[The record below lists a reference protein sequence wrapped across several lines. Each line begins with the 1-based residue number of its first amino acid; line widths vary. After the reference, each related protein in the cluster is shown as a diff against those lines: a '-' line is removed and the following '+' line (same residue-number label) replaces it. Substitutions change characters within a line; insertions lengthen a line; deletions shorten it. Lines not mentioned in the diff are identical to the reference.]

1 MAQPSIGAQTSR
13 LARDFTLNGV
23 SRTRMPKLVYGT
35 AWKKDETA
43 KLVYTAL
50 KAGFRGIDTAAQ
62 PKHYNEQ
69 GVAAGLKKA
78 VLEGIVKREHV
89 FVSCRGTFVLKLR
102 VHNCLDRFRPNL
114 HRPVA
119 KTKMRHDFSASV
131 QDKVHQ
137 SVQSS
142 LKNFTIDGQD
152 AYLDSLVLHSP
163 LDTLD
168 DTIVAWKTLEGY
180 HPHKIRNLGISN
192 ATLGIVEAV
201 HNRVTVKPAI
211 VQNRFYPDTSYE
223 AGLRVFCK
231 EHNVKFQSFWTIGA
245 NPHLIKSQPVVNVV
259 QGAGV
264 GVVSAYYALV
274 MGLEGITIL
283 DGTTKEAHMKE
294 DLEGL
299 ERVGAW
305 ADGDGEATW
314 KRALG
319 EFKQLIEAQ

>member
-1 MAQPSIGAQTSR
+1 MAQPSLGAQASR

-43 KLVYTAL
+43 RLVYTAL

-69 GVAAGLKKA
+69 GVAAGFKKA
-78 VLEGIVKREHV
+78 VLEGIVKREDV
-89 FVSCRGTFVLKLR
+89 FIQ
-102 VHNCLDRFRPNL
+102 
-114 HRPVA
+114 
-119 KTKMRHDFSASV
+119 TKFTPPSGQNENAPYDFSASV
-131 QDKVHQ
+131 EDKVHQ
-137 SVQSS
+137 SVRSS

-192 ATLGIVEAV
+192 ATLGIVEAL
-201 HNRVTVKPAI
+201 HSRVTVKPAI
-211 VQNRFYPDTSYE
+211 VQNRFYPDTDYE

-231 EHNVKFQSFWTIGA
+231 EHDVKFQSFWTIGA
-245 NPHLIKSQPVVNVV
+245 NPHLIKSQPVVNVL

-264 GVVSAYYALV
+264 GIVPAYYALV

-294 DLEGL
+294 DLDGL

-314 KRALG
+314 KKALG
-319 EFKQLIEAQ
+319 EFKQLIKEP

>member
-1 MAQPSIGAQTSR
+1 MAQPSIGAQASR

-43 KLVYTAL
+43 RLVYTAL

-69 GVAAGLKKA
+69 GVAAGFKKA
-78 VLEGIVKREHV
+78 VLEGIVKREDV
-89 FVSCRGTFVLKLR
+89 FIQ
-102 VHNCLDRFRPNL
+102 
-114 HRPVA
+114 
-119 KTKMRHDFSASV
+119 TKFTPPSGQNENAPYDFSASV
-131 QDKVHQ
+131 EDKVHQ

-192 ATLGIVEAV
+192 ATLGIVEAL
-201 HNRVTVKPAI
+201 HSRVTVKPAI
-211 VQNRFYPDTSYE
+211 VQNRFYPDTDYE

-245 NPHLIKSQPVVNVV
+245 NPHLIKSQPVVNVL

-264 GVVSAYYALV
+264 GVVPAYYALV

-314 KRALG
+314 KKALS
-319 EFKQLIEAQ
+319 EFKQLIKEP

>member
-89 FVSCRGTFVLKLR
+89 FIQ
-102 VHNCLDRFRPNL
+102 
-114 HRPVA
+114 
-119 KTKMRHDFSASV
+119 TKFTPPSGQNENAPYDFSASV

-201 HNRVTVKPAI
+201 HSRVTVKPAI
-211 VQNRFYPDTSYE
+211 VQNRFYPDTGYE

>member
-1 MAQPSIGAQTSR
+1 MAQPSIGAQASR

-43 KLVYTAL
+43 RLVYTAL

-69 GVAAGLKKA
+69 GVAAGFKKA
-78 VLEGIVKREHV
+78 VLEGIVKREDV
-89 FVSCRGTFVLKLR
+89 FIQ
-102 VHNCLDRFRPNL
+102 
-114 HRPVA
+114 
-119 KTKMRHDFSASV
+119 TKFTPPSGQNENAPYDFSASV
-131 QDKVHQ
+131 EDKVHQ

-192 ATLGIVEAV
+192 ATLGIVEAL
-201 HNRVTVKPAI
+201 HSRVTVKPAI
-211 VQNRFYPDTSYE
+211 VQNRFYPDTDYE

-231 EHNVKFQSFWTIGA
+231 EHDVKFQSFWTIGA
-245 NPHLIKSQPVVNVV
+245 NPHLIKSQPVVNVL

-264 GVVSAYYALV
+264 GVVPAYYALV

-314 KRALG
+314 KKALG
-319 EFKQLIEAQ
+319 EFKQLIKGP